1 MTAPG
6 AAALERPARL
16 EEAAFYALLAFAIA
30 LQFSIAA
37 AGILLTLTGLL
48 WLALVIT
55 GRERV
60 EVPWMFWPLAAYGGA
75 TLVAALFSV
84 DPSISFFKSK
94 QLVLF
99 ILVPIVYRL
108 ARGERALTVVDVVI
122 TVGALNALFGIVQ
135 FSLLRYDNIH
145 LRPQGNLMYMTY
157 SGVLMLVACTAAARV
172 LFRRQDRLWAALVMP
187 ALLVALAVSQTR
199 SAWVGGCAGIGLL
212 LAIRDFR
219 LLALLPVAAAI
230 FISVAPVTVTDRFY
244 AAFQLTEGVDGSDT
258 VTASVAS
265 NRDRLAMARSGAR
278 IVRDH
283 PWLGLGPDMLQQ
295 VYPQYRDA
303 MATNQHAIHLH
314 NVPLQIAAER
324 GLPALALWLWFVL
337 TLLRE
342 FLRRRTH
349 TAFPSLP
356 TTGLAVVVAM
366 FAAGMF
372 EYNFGDS
379 EFLMLFLIL
388 VTLPYAADRPTADA
402 RSVQSARPAA

>member
-6 AAALERPARL
+6 PATVERPARL
-16 EEAAFYALLAFAIA
+16 EQAAFYALLAFAIA
-30 LQFSIAA
+30 LQLSIAA
-37 AGILLTLTGLL
+37 AGMLLTLTGLL
-48 WLALVIT
+48 WLAVVVS
-55 GRERV
+55 GRERI
-60 EVPWMFWPLAAYGGA
+60 EVPSMFWPLAAYGGM
-75 TLVAALFSV
+75 TLVAALFSI
-84 DPSISFFKSK
+84 DPAISFFKSK

-99 ILVPIVYRL
+99 ILIPIVYRL

-157 SGVLMLVACTAAARV
+157 SGVLMLVACTAVARL
-172 LFRRQDRLWAALVMP
+172 LFRHQDRVWAALIMP
-187 ALLVALAVSQTR
+187 SLVVALVVSQTR
-199 SAWVGGCAGIGLL
+199 SAWVGACAGVSLL

-230 FISVAPVTVTDRFY
+230 FFAVAPVTVTDRFY
-244 AAFQLTEGVDGSDT
+244 AAFQLTEGATGSDT

-265 NRDRLAMARSGAR
+265 NRDRVAMIRSGAR

-283 PWLGLGPDMLQQ
+283 PWFGLGPDMVQQ
-295 VYPQYRDA
+295 VYPQYRDPRA
-303 MATNQHAIHLH
+303 PNQHAIHLH

-324 GLPALALWLWFVL
+324 GLPALALWLWFVF
-337 TLLRE
+337 TLLRD
-342 FLRRRTH
+342 FLRSRTR

-356 TTGLAVVVAM
+356 TAGLAVVVAM
-366 FAAGMF
+366 VAAGMF

-379 EFLMLFLIL
+379 EFLMLFLVL
-388 VTLPYAADRPTADA
+388 VTLPYAADRAAAGA
-402 RSVQSARPAA
+402 RAAAARRA